1 VDPVVRMALTASE
14 ARALSAAAGGFGS
27 HEGPDRRR
35 RSTTSKRSSWSDRR
49 CSGAPNVTGERF
61 VATQEKHGKESRR
74 RKQLQLA
81 AETASGVGPRD
92 AARREYGD
100 WLQELER
107 QASSAIES
115 SFHTRDTSESKE
127 VTRIGFLCA

>member
-1 VDPVVRMALTASE
+1 MQR
-14 ARALSAAAGGFGS
+14 RA
-27 HEGPDRRR
+27 ERDR
-35 RSTTSKRSSWSDRR
+35 
-49 CSGAPNVTGERF
+49 ERF
-61 VATQEKHGKESRR
+61 VAAQEKHGKESRR